1 MEVKIW
7 SDIRCPFCYIGK
19 HTFEQALDH
28 FEHKD
33 KIQVSWHSFELDP
46 QLKTDP
52 HLNAIQSLADK
63 KGIPL
68 HQVQQMMQAGAGKM
82 AKEIGLTMDFNNTV
96 VANSFNAHR
105 LIQLAKTK
113 NVADQMEE
121 ALFEAHFKDSKNID
135 DKNTLRTLGKQVG
148 LEEADLDRTLF
159 TDEFADKVEQDKR
172 TAAQIGVQGVPF
184 FVFNNKYAVSGAQ
197 SPEVFTEVLEK
208 SWAEYAQ
215 EHQPLIINKGQACD
229 IDGNCD

>member
-1 MEVKIW
+1 MEIKIW

-19 HTFEQALDH
+19 HKFEQALAQ

-33 KIQVSWHSFELDP
+33 SIRVSWHSFELDP

-52 HLNAIQSLADK
+52 QMNAAQSLADK

-68 HQVQQMMQAGAGKM
+68 HQVRQMMQAGAGKM
-82 AKEIGLTMDFNNTV
+82 AEEMGLKMDFESVV

-105 LIQLAKTK
+105 LIQLSKTK
-113 NVADQMEE
+113 NLAPKMEE
-121 ALFEAHFKDSKNID
+121 ALFEAHFKNAKNID

-148 LEEADLDRTLF
+148 LEEADLDRMLF

-172 TAAQIGVQGVPF
+172 TAAKIGVQGVPF

-197 SPEVFTEVLEK
+197 SSEVFTEVLEK
-208 SWAEYAQ
+208 SWADYTQ
-215 EHQPLIINKGQACD
+215 ENQPLIINNGQTCEV
-229 IDGNCD
+229 DGNCD